1 MKVKKYQSLLT
12 STLISLFTISI
23 NAQETTIEWAP
34 FVKNI
39 ATTEQQLIAAAEQVN
54 TEFLSKQKGFIKREL
69 VKKNEQE
76 YADIIYWQ
84 NKSDALNAGEKVFT
98 CIKCNEYFKHMNAK
112 EKSGEGFSHYTIIKS
127 W

>member
-34 FVKNI
+34 FVKNV

-54 TEFLSKQKGFIKREL
+54 TEFLSKQKQL
-69 VKKNEQE
+69 
-76 YADIIYWQ
+76 
-84 NKSDALNAGEKVFT
+84 
-98 CIKCNEYFKHMNAK
+98 
-112 EKSGEGFSHYTIIKS
+112 
-127 W
+127 